1 LSERVPTER
10 LPKPMLAFLDA
21 HVAREEPLAL
31 VTVLETEGSSYSKAG
46 HPLLVGAEGELSGLL
61 SGGCLETDLIERCR
75 TAIAQDLPLLV
86 TYDLGD
92 DDSPFGLGV
101 GCDGAMH
108 VLVYPMSVDNQYE
121 PVAQARQLFERQS
134 RADIEICSDKRT
146 WRLRW
151 LRPGRILVLGAG
163 PDVEPLLSIGESL
176 GWDVTVNDHR
186 PGWIDRLDKPTTIRV
201 SQVAPRELAEQLDLD
216 SYDAAIVMSH
226 NLDADRGY
234 LSQLASS
241 RIAFMGL
248 LGPRRRRELLLSEIG
263 GSADFESRLRSP
275 VGMKIGGRGP
285 GAIALEIAAE
295 LQAYF
300 CDLDRRLAAVAR
312 SAGVSISIEAGSNAT
327 STTAPS

>member
-1 LSERVPTER
+1 
-10 LPKPMLAFLDA
+10 MLAFLDA
-21 HVAREEPLAL
+21 HVVRDEPLAL

-46 HPLLVGAEGELSGLL
+46 HPLLVSRDGELSGLL

-75 TAIAQDLPLLV
+75 TAIDENVPLSV
-86 TYDLGD
+86 TYDLSD

-108 VLVYPMSVDNQYE
+108 VLIYPMSVENQYE
-121 PVAQARQLFERQS
+121 PVVQARLLFGRQS
-134 RADIEICSDKRT
+134 YADIEICKGERT

-151 LRPGRILVLGAG
+151 LRPGRVLVLGAG
-163 PDVEPLLSIGESL
+163 PDVEPLLSIGDSL
-176 GWDVTVNDHR
+176 GWDVSVNDHR
-186 PGWIDRLDKPTTIRV
+186 PAWVDRLEKRTTTRV
-201 SQVAPRELAEQLDLD
+201 SQFAPQRLAEKLDLD

-234 LSQLASS
+234 LSQLARSE
-241 RIAFMGL
+241 IAFIGL
-248 LGPRRRRELLLSEIG
+248 LGPRHRRELLLSEIRVDDDLEG
-263 GSADFESRLRSP
+263 RLRSP

-300 CDLDRRLAAVAR
+300 CDLDRSLAALAR
-312 SAGVSISIEAGSNAT
+312 SAGVSISIEAGSNAS
-327 STTAPS
+327 STTAGA

>member
-1 LSERVPTER
+1 
-10 LPKPMLAFLDA
+10 
-21 HVAREEPLAL
+21 
-31 VTVLETEGSSYSKAG
+31 
-46 HPLLVGAEGELSGLL
+46 LLVSPEGELSGLL

-75 TAIAQDLPLLV
+75 TAIDQDQPLLV
-86 TYDLGD
+86 TYDLSD
-92 DDSPFGLGV
+92 DGSPFGLGV

-108 VLVYPMSVDNQYE
+108 VLVYPMSVENQYE
-121 PVAQARQLFERQS
+121 PVAQARQLFDRQS
-134 RADIEICSDKRT
+134 YADIEICADEHA

-163 PDVEPLLSIGESL
+163 PDVEPLLSIGDSL

-186 PGWIDRLDKPTTIRV
+186 PAWIDRLGMPTTIRV
-201 SQVAPRELAEQLDLD
+201 SQAAPQQLAEKLDLD

-241 RIAFMGL
+241 KVAFMGL
-248 LGPRRRRELLLSEIG
+248 LGPRRRRELLLSEMG
-263 GSADFESRLRSP
+263 GSADLESRLRSP

-312 SAGVSISIEAGSNAT
+312 SAGVSISIEAGSND
-327 STTAPS
+327 SPTTAGR